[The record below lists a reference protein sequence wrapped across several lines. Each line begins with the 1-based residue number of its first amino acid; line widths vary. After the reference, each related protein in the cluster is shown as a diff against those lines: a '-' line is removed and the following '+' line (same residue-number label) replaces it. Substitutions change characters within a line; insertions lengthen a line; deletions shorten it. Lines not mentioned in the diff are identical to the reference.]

1 ARARAQL
8 TRPPSG
14 AESGRAALSAGF
26 GISVRAVK
34 PGLDPALPVL
44 LLRAEHIPH
53 HGSLAVVLGRARLP
67 AALVAGT
74 VRRRCLVAHRP
85 SPFGHARA
93 RRPAGHHCPA
103 GTARRPVVCE
113 GRPAPAACLPTR
125 CARGGL
131 PAKFL
136 LYRVIA

>member
-1 ARARAQL
+1 GGPSRGPPRAAPARGGPRLRRRPRRGRARARAQL

-53 HGSLAVVLGRARLP
+53 HGSLAVVLGRSGLP
-67 AALVAGT
+67 GPLVAGP
-74 VRRRCLVAHRP
+74 VRRRSWVAHGPLLVRP
-85 SPFGHARA
+85 
-93 RRPAGHHCPA
+93 
-103 GTARRPVVCE
+103 
-113 GRPAPAACLPTR
+113 
-125 CARGGL
+125 
-131 PAKFL
+131 
-136 LYRVIA
+136 